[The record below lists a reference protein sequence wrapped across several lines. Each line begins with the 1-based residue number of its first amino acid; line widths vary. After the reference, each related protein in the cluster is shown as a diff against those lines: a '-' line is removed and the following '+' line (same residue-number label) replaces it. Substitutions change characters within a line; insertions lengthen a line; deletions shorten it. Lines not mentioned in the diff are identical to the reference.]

1 MRKDRFYDNL
11 INDIINNLIDKK
23 DNLIKEIEEIS
34 TTIEYHSFEDKTD
47 LTKYDISEINNK
59 REDIIVIYE
68 LISNIEKIRK

>member
-1 MRKDRFYDNL
+1 MRKERFYDNL
-11 INDIINNLIDKK
+11 INNIINNLIDKK

-68 LISNIEKIRK
+68 LISNIEKIRR

>member
-1 MRKDRFYDNL
+1 MRKERFYDNL

-68 LISNIEKIRK
+68 LISNIEKIRR